1 MRLLNTRKGSA
12 AVRSGTHFCASRVP
26 ARDQTLTA
34 TATLQC
40 FRTRNIFL
48 DALVFD
54 DWCFI
59 GHAFGPP
66 SATGIC
72 IETFLDFNVE
82 KRMPDR
88 PQRFGGSRK
97 KRSAG
102 ARYF

>member
-1 MRLLNTRKGSA
+1 MRLLNTRKSSA
-12 AVRSGTHFCASRVP
+12 AVRSGTHFYASRVP

-72 IETFLDFNVE
+72 IETFLDFKVE
-82 KRMPDR
+82 TRTSHR
-88 PQRFGGSRK
+88 PQLFGWSRK
-97 KRSAG
+97 MTSACK
-102 ARYF
+102 

>member
-1 MRLLNTRKGSA
+1 MSPQLVIKLSLLQR
-12 AVRSGTHFCASRVP
+12 HFSV
-26 ARDQTLTA
+26 
-34 TATLQC
+34 
-40 FRTRNIFL
+40 FGNEIVFL

-54 DWCFI
+54 DLYFI
-59 GHAFGPP
+59 SQAFGPP